1 MNTPSDKKRPRMLTP
16 EELASAP
23 KTQALMVD
31 LIDRPEKAAAKVKGE
46 VPQLQAGIIALFE
59 ALTECGTHAASLE
72 RALGAANRR
81 ADARA
86 REACTFEKRTAC
98 SFASSAIA
106 PNVIELLRVAQCPAC
121 DGSGA
126 IPHQIGE
133 GDWELQQC
141 QWCDERQQA
150 VVALSDGSTAN
161 NAAPQVGAVSTA
173 DPATNYGEPAVA
185 APIARWVDGLC
196 KTCLQHTYSCKCQH
210 PNSAVGGFLDRT
222 RDAK

>member
-1 MNTPSDKKRPRMLTP
+1 MSLPDKKRPRMLTP

-98 SFASSAIA
+98 SFASSATRQTTLEDFAKRVQADTVLKDQNTGYYMRLI
-106 PNVIELLRVAQCPAC
+106 NVYKLWA
-121 DGSGA
+121 D
-126 IPHQIGE
+126 
-133 GDWELQQC
+133 D
-141 QWCDERQQA
+141 
-150 VVALSDGSTAN
+150 ALGGPSDGESH
-161 NAAPQVGAVSTA
+161 G
-173 DPATNYGEPAVA
+173 
-185 APIARWVDGLC
+185 
-196 KTCLQHTYSCKCQH
+196 
-210 PNSAVGGFLDRT
+210 
-222 RDAK
+222 